1 MIKKVVQIGFPV
13 FLVVLLFSLRSVG
26 AYLGSHPSIPQ
37 EKEIVNV
44 NLDENKLMNLV
55 QAWRVKNNLP
65 EYTKS
70 IKTCGVASIRLD
82 EVSNDFSHD
91 SFLKRSKQ
99 EDYWGYNHVGE
110 NLAKDH
116 RSENLMLDAWLNSA
130 SHEANLKDNYTE
142 SCIRCSGSTCVQIF
156 AGY

>member
-1 MIKKVVQIGFPV
+1 MIKKVVQIGFPIL
-13 FLVVLLFSLRSVG
+13 LVILLFTLRSVG
-26 AYLGSHPSIPQ
+26 AYLGSHPSISQ
-37 EKEIVNV
+37 EKEIANV

-55 QAWRVKNNLP
+55 QSWRVKNNLP

-82 EVSNDFSHD
+82 EVSIDFSHD
-91 SFLKRSKQ
+91 SFLERSKD

-110 NLAKDH
+110 NLAKDY
-116 RSENLMLDAWLNSA
+116 RSESQTLNEWLHSA

-142 SCIRCSGSTCVQIF
+142 SCIRCSGSTCVHIF